1 MLHEPRGRVGRG
13 LLSNY
18 WTGVTSLWGHI
29 TISPPP
35 LLRTYD
41 AAKYHLLTSNPDVR
55 VPSLEGHVEA
65 ECKAAGRLLEAL
77 GPRAQFLLTPAAL
90 FCPLLD
96 PGFREPQ
103 LSHLRE
109 LMNRRAGP
117 DIRLILEAAYPA
129 ASGTYF
135 VAEKAGRLEVLMIAP
150 DDSLIFLEGR
160 PAERLRR
167 QFGQAQAMAEDRD
180 LTRASLMHDEIA
192 GLVV

>member
-1 MLHEPRGRVGRG
+1 MPDTMLHEPRGRVGRG

-65 ECKAAGRLLEAL
+65 ECKAAGR
-77 GPRAQFLLTPAAL
+77 L